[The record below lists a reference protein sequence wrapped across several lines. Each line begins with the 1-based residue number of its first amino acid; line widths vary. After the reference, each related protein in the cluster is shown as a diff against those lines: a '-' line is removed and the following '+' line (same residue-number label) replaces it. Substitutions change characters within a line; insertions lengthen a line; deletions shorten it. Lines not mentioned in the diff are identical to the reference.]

1 MFCNNCGKGIPDDS
15 NFCQY
20 CGNTIKRV
28 IKCNACGKELESD
41 SVYCRFC
48 GLKVGSVKSKSDNSA
63 SAQVKSTVNST
74 PTPIP
79 YTPVNPSAQSEN
91 KQVQQGNVNQSVPV
105 IPYTPVNST
114 TQTNVSSAQQPYT
127 NGSTQAIPYT
137 SVNSNSQTP
146 APSAQQSY
154 TNQTVQAIP
163 YKPVNST
170 QQYVAAAP
178 QQQNYVN
185 QSPKPAAQNTQT
197 SNSPLQTAWVS
208 WYNGEKSFGI
218 AKGTGTLAVFSDR
231 VDFHKSFGG
240 GFSMVNQISDL
251 TKNPS
256 VSFPMNQISSVREA
270 GGIFPGLVIE
280 MKDGKKSTFAG
291 TGNRS
296 SIQSCIR
303 CIQDSLKKN

>member
-79 YTPVNPSAQSEN
+79 YTPVNPSAQSDN
-91 KQVQQGNVNQSVPV
+91 KAQQTNVNQSVPV

-114 TQTNVSSAQQPYT
+114 TQTTVS
-127 NGSTQAIPYT
+127 
-137 SVNSNSQTP
+137 
-146 APSAQQSY
+146 SAQQSY
-154 TNQTVQAIP
+154 TNQIVQAIP

-256 VSFPMNQISSVREA
+256 VSFPVNQISSVREA